1 MNSPPILEE
10 IHVINAY
17 DDSSF
22 IKEDHSRR
30 IHPNDPT
37 RIAVFPAETD
47 RGTKFEPF
55 PVETRSFCI
64 NTLPPTP
71 LQLFQLFLPIS
82 LVEKWVQY
90 TKVWVTW
97 LKENGVID
105 SWKHPM
111 KRTASLRK
119 WEGTSVAEVYI
130 WLGILIYMGIHKER
144 TIKSHWSTPQPG
156 VQRPEHSI
164 IKFMPYWK
172 FQLIHRHLRPFDH
185 SKIDETAPLP
195 KVFQAANEWSNHIQ
209 AVSAEIFVPGSHL
222 AVDECIIRYTGRSNE
237 TTLVKGKP
245 DPLGFKIW
253 VIAQQ
258 GFFIR
263 WLWHIK
269 EAKYVAVGVEPP
281 PPKSSTQGR
290 GGRGGGRGRGAAK
303 AAGKKPA
310 TEDKPIALNS
320 TQSVVVALANMLPKA
335 TYHVFVDNLFS
346 SSDLFRSLRKHGHG
360 ATGTARPNCGIHK
373 ELQQDKKADGGAKT
387 SYEFNQVKV
396 IPTPDNQVLASDT
409 FGM

>member
-1 MNSPPILEE
+1 
-10 IHVINAY
+10 
-17 DDSSF
+17 
-22 IKEDHSRR
+22 
-30 IHPNDPT
+30 
-37 RIAVFPAETD
+37 
-47 RGTKFEPF
+47 
-55 PVETRSFCI
+55 
-64 NTLPPTP
+64 
-71 LQLFQLFLPIS
+71 
-82 LVEKWVQY
+82 
-90 TKVWVTW
+90 
-97 LKENGVID
+97 
-105 SWKHPM
+105 M

-119 WEGTSVAEVYI
+119 WEGTSVAEVYV
-130 WLGILIYMGIHKER
+130 WLGILIYMGIHKEG

-195 KVFQAANEWSNHIQ
+195 KVFQAADEWSDHMQ
-209 AVSAEIFVPGSHL
+209 AVAAEIFVPGSHL
-222 AVDECIIRYTGRSNE
+222 AVDECMIRYTGRSNE

-245 DPLGFKIW
+245 DPLGLKIW
-253 VIAQQ
+253 AIAQQ

-263 WLWHIK
+263 WLWPIK
-269 EAKYVAVGVEPP
+269 EAKYGAVGIELP

-346 SSDLFRSLRKHGHG
+346 SSDLFCSLRKHDHG
-360 ATGTARPNCGIHK
+360 ATGTAHPN
-373 ELQQDKKADGGAKT
+373 
-387 SYEFNQVKV
+387 
-396 IPTPDNQVLASDT
+396 
-409 FGM
+409 

>member
-1 MNSPPILEE
+1 
-10 IHVINAY
+10 
-17 DDSSF
+17 
-22 IKEDHSRR
+22 
-30 IHPNDPT
+30 
-37 RIAVFPAETD
+37 
-47 RGTKFEPF
+47 
-55 PVETRSFCI
+55 
-64 NTLPPTP
+64 
-71 LQLFQLFLPIS
+71 
-82 LVEKWVQY
+82 
-90 TKVWVTW
+90 
-97 LKENGVID
+97 
-105 SWKHPM
+105 
-111 KRTASLRK
+111 
-119 WEGTSVAEVYI
+119 
-130 WLGILIYMGIHKER
+130 
-144 TIKSHWSTPQPG
+144 
-156 VQRPEHSI
+156 
-164 IKFMPYWK
+164 MPYWK

-195 KVFQAANEWSNHIQ
+195 KVFQAADEWSDHIQ

-222 AVDECIIRYTGRSNE
+222 AVDECMIRYTGRSNE
-237 TTLVKGKP
+237 TTFVKGKP

-269 EAKYVAVGVEPP
+269 EAKYGAVGVEHP

-290 GGRGGGRGRGAAK
+290 GGRRGGRGRGAAK

-310 TEDKPIALNS
+310 TEDKSIALNS

-396 IPTPDNQVLASDT
+396 IPTPDNQV
-409 FGM
+409 

>member
-1 MNSPPILEE
+1 
-10 IHVINAY
+10 
-17 DDSSF
+17 
-22 IKEDHSRR
+22 
-30 IHPNDPT
+30 
-37 RIAVFPAETD
+37 
-47 RGTKFEPF
+47 
-55 PVETRSFCI
+55 
-64 NTLPPTP
+64 
-71 LQLFQLFLPIS
+71 
-82 LVEKWVQY
+82 
-90 TKVWVTW
+90 
-97 LKENGVID
+97 
-105 SWKHPM
+105 
-111 KRTASLRK
+111 
-119 WEGTSVAEVYI
+119 
-130 WLGILIYMGIHKER
+130 MGIHKER

-172 FQLIHRHLRPFDH
+172 FQLIHRHLHPFDH
-185 SKIDETAPLP
+185 SKIEETAPLP
-195 KVFQAANEWSNHIQ
+195 KVFQAADRWSDHIQ

-222 AVDECIIRYTGRSNE
+222 AVDECMIRYTGRSNE

-245 DPLGFKIW
+245 VPLGFKIW

-269 EAKYVAVGVEPP
+269 EAKYGAVGVELP

-290 GGRGGGRGRGAAK
+290 GGRRGGRGRGATK

-335 TYHVFVDNLFS
+335 IYHVFVDNLFS
-346 SSDLFRSLRKHGHG
+346 SSDLIRSLRKHDHG

-373 ELQQDKKADGGAKT
+373 ELQQDKKAGGGAKT
-387 SYEFNQVKV
+387 SY
-396 IPTPDNQVLASDT
+396 
-409 FGM
+409 